1 MLNANRA
8 ECVPNESIPYLEG
21 VMVNVE
27 EVLAQARDSMT
38 VKRVFGEPIE
48 KDGLTIIP
56 VARISGG
63 GGGGGG
69 QDDEGS
75 GGSGVGYGLQSQPLG
90 VYVIKDGK
98 LSWQPSIDVNKII
111 MGGQF
116 LVAVGLIVLGAVLKA
131 KAGK

>member
-1 MLNANRA
+1 
-8 ECVPNESIPYLEG
+8 
-21 VMVNVE
+21 MVNVE
-27 EVLAQARDSMT
+27 EVLAQARSSMT

-56 VARISGG
+56 VAKISGG

-69 QDDEGS
+69 QGDDGS

-98 LSWQPSIDVNKII
+98 LSWQPSIDVNKVI
-111 MGGQF
+111 MGGQI
-116 LVAVGLIVLGAVLKA
+116 LVAVALIVLGTVLKA